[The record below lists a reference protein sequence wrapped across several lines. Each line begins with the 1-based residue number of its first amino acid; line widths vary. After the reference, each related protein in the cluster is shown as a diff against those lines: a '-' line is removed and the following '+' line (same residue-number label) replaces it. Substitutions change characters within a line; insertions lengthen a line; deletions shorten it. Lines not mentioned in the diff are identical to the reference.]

1 MGWLQRKAVTA
12 SLKRDI
18 RQIGTL
24 DFATQLAIKTRFTS
38 FIPHAD
44 AALQEGRAEDLL
56 RVWTAKRQSLVA
68 GGFSSE
74 WAAAA
79 LNESLLMAYV
89 LDNSDPKTANAI
101 RELVAE
107 FAL

>member
-1 MGWLQRKAVTA
+1 MGWLQRKAITA
-12 SLKRDI
+12 SLRSDI

-24 DFATQLAIKTRFTS
+24 DSATQLSIKTQFTL

-56 RVWTAKRQSLVA
+56 REWTAKRQSLVA

-74 WAAAA
+74 WALAA
-79 LNESLLMAYV
+79 LKESLLMAYV
-89 LDNSDPKTANAI
+89 LDNRDPKTATAI
-101 RELVAE
+101 RELLAE